1 MKKFTLLFASLLCV
15 AYIAVAQLKLYVYQ
29 NDGTR
34 TEFVASTVD
43 SIAFSTITDSTDQPD
58 DPIKPVDPTNGHEY
72 VDLGLPS
79 GTKWATYNV
88 GADSPEDYGDYF
100 AWAETEPKSYYEWST
115 YKWCNGSYD
124 TMTKYCTSS
133 SDGTVDNTTTLDLS
147 DDAAYV
153 NWGSS
158 WRMPTEAE
166 QNELRNTS
174 YTTWILT
181 TQNGVKGYK
190 VTSKIN
196 GNSIFLPAAGY
207 RSYSDLLDTGSS
219 GRYWSCSLSTSNSYY
234 ANYLYFDSY
243 NVDGDYGSRG
253 YGRSVRPVLREI
265 FTLGFDAN
273 GGSGSMSAVELD
285 RNESKNIPAN
295 TFTRHGYRFIG
306 WNTTADGTGTAYTE
320 GQTISLTENTTLYA
334 QWEKFNITGTANGH
348 DYVDL
353 GLPSGTL
360 WATCNVGASKPE
372 EFGDYFAWGETEPK
386 EEYNLSTYKWCEGSY
401 YTHTKYCTS
410 STYGKVDNKT
420 TLDLADDAANA
431 NWGGSWRMPTEAEQD
446 ELRTECTWTWTTQN
460 GVKGYEVTSK
470 SNGNSIFLPAAGYR
484 DFSDMY
490 DAGFNGYYWSS
501 SLYTD
506 DSGGACRLYFDSSDV
521 SSGSYGRRR
530 RGVSVRP
537 VLAE

>member
-1 MKKFTLLFASLLCV
+1 MKKFTLLLTAL
-15 AYIAVAQLKLYVYQ
+15 IAVSMITVAQIKMYLHLE
-29 NDGTR
+29 DGTR
-34 TEFVASTVD
+34 VEYIASRVD
-43 SIAFSTITDSTDQPD
+43 SITFDSQIVEPD
-58 DPIKPVDPTNGHEY
+58 DSDKPEEKPDANAHEY

-79 GTKWATYNV
+79 GTKWATCNV
-88 GADSPEDYGDYF
+88 GADFPEDYGDYF
-100 AWAETEPKSYYEWST
+100 AWGETEAKSYYDWST
-115 YKWCNGSYD
+115 YKWCKGSYD

-133 SDGTVDNTTTLDLS
+133 SDGTVDNKTTLDLS

-153 NWGSS
+153 NLGSS
-158 WRMPTEAE
+158 WRMPTEA
-166 QNELRNTS
+166 QLNELRTEC
-174 YTTWILT
+174 TWTWITL
-181 TQNGVKGYK
+181 NGVNGHK

-207 RSYSDLLDTGSS
+207 RDDSGLHRAGAGGYYWSRSLDTDYSDFAYYLRFDSVNVYS
-219 GRYWSCSLSTSNSYY
+219 SYY
-234 ANYLYFDSY
+234 
-243 NVDGDYGSRG
+243 SRS
-253 YGRSVRPVLREI
+253 YGRSVRPVWREI

-273 GGSGSMSAVELD
+273 GASGSMSAVELD
-285 RNESKNIPAN
+285 KNESKNIPAN

-353 GLPSGTL
+353 GLPSGTK
-360 WATCNVGASKPE
+360 WATCNVGADFPE
-372 EFGDYFAWGETEPK
+372 DYGDYFAWGETEPK
-386 EEYNLSTYKWCEGSY
+386 EEYDLSTYKWHEGSY

-431 NWGGSWRMPTEAEQD
+431 NWGGNWRMPTKTEQD
-446 ELRTECTWTWTTQN
+446 ELINTNYTTWTWTTQN
-460 GVKGYEVTSK
+460 GVKGYIVTSK

-484 DFSDMY
+484 DFSDLW
-490 DAGFNGYYWSS
+490 DEGFNGYYSSS

-506 DSGGACRLYFDSSDV
+506 NSGGACRLYFESSYV
-521 SSGSYGRRR
+521 SSGSYSLRR
-530 RGVSVRP
+530 RGWSVRP